1 MQQITK
7 LVGGAGLT
15 GEVER
20 GMRSFAQSALARLD
34 MVSREEFDAQAEV
47 LERTRDRVIA
57 LEAELETLTKELEA
71 LARDG

>member
-7 LVGGAGLT
+7 LVGGTGLT

-20 GMRSFAQSALARLD
+20 GMRSLARSAMSRMD
-34 MVSREEFDAQAEV
+34 VVSREEFDAQAEV

-57 LEAELETLTKELEA
+57 LEAELEDLTKELEA
-71 LARDG
+71 LARDS